1 MDSPPSP
8 ILSVEHVGVRFGG
21 LVAIAD
27 LHFDVQPG
35 EIVSL
40 IGPNGAGKTTAFNVM
55 TGFLRPSQGV
65 VRFRGTALAGL
76 QPHEIVRL
84 GLSRTFQRTSVFP
97 DDSVLDNVLIGLH
110 RRTPARLLDTLL
122 GRDRASERRLR
133 AEARDLLDRV
143 GLTARADE
151 KAGALAYGEQRLVGV
166 ALALATEPA
175 MLLLDE
181 PVSGMNA
188 SETRVFVGLI
198 RAIRERGVTIL
209 LVEHDMPMVMAV
221 SDRIAVLNYGRLI
234 AQGPPEAIRS
244 DPAVIEAYLGQG
256 SAAREAAMRAAQAS
270 PAQTSPAPVSAAL
283 EASHA

>member
-1 MDSPPSP
+1 MSA

-27 LHFDVQPG
+27 LHFDVHEG

-55 TGFLRPSQGV
+55 TGFLKPSQGA
-65 VRFRGTALAGL
+65 VRFRRTSLRGLA
-76 QPHEIVRL
+76 PHAITRL
-84 GLSRTFQRTSVFP
+84 GLARTFQRTSVFP
-97 DDSVLDNVLIGLH
+97 DDTVFDNVMIGLH
-110 RRTPARLLDTLL
+110 QMSVASGRLAVLDALL
-122 GRDRASERRLR
+122 GRSSGGERRMRAR
-133 AEARDLLDRV
+133 AEALLDWV
-143 GLTARADE
+143 GLAARAHE

-188 SETRVFVGLI
+188 SETRVFVRLI
-198 RAIRERGVTIL
+198 RQIRERGITIL
-209 LVEHDMPMVMAV
+209 LVEHDMPMVMEV
-221 SDRIAVLNYGRLI
+221 SDRIVVLNYGRLI
-234 AQGPPEAIRS
+234 AEGPPDRIRS

-256 SAAREAAMRAAQAS
+256 SAARQAAAAQ
-270 PAQTSPAPVSAAL
+270 
-283 EASHA
+283 EAVHA

>member
-1 MDSPPSP
+1 MSA

-27 LHFDVQPG
+27 LHFDVRAG

-55 TGFLRPSQGV
+55 TGFLKPSQGAV
-65 VRFRGTALAGL
+65 HFRGTSLKGL
-76 QPHEIVRL
+76 PPHAITRL
-84 GLSRTFQRTSVFP
+84 GLARTFQRTSVFP
-97 DDSVLDNVLIGLH
+97 DDTVFDNVMIGLH
-110 RRTPARLLDTLL
+110 QMGAAAGRAPVLDALL
-122 GRDRASERRLR
+122 GRAGAGERQLR
-133 AEARDLLDRV
+133 ARAAALLDWV
-143 GLTARADE
+143 GLAGRAQE

-188 SETRVFVGLI
+188 SETRVFVRLI
-198 RAIRERGVTIL
+198 RQIRERGVTIL
-209 LVEHDMPMVMAV
+209 LVEHDMPMVMEV
-221 SDRIAVLNYGRLI
+221 SDRIVVLNYGRLI
-234 AQGPPEAIRS
+234 AEGPPDRIRS

-256 SAAREAAMRAAQAS
+256 SAARQAAAAAAQ
-270 PAQTSPAPVSAAL
+270 
-283 EASHA
+283 EAVHA